1 MRDREPITEE
11 ELTMLADLS
20 GGRHAVP
27 VVITD
32 RSAAIRTDDPERA
45 RWALDRLRELRA
57 AQV

>member
-11 ELTMLADLS
+11 ELTMLAALS

-27 VVITD
+27 VVVTEGA
-32 RSAAIRTDDPERA
+32 AAIRLGDPARA
-45 RWALDRLRELRA
+45 AWALDRLREIRA